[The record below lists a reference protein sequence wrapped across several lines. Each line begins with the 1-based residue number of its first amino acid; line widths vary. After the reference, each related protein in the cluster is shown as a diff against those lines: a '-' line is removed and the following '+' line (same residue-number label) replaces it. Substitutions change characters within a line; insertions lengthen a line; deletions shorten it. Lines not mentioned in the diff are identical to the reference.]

1 MLSSEWEA
9 VRTSSQRF
17 WRELFRPELRV
28 APNDPI
34 HCDVPTL
41 RGAEVAA
48 VYYDQRRAGDFYEFL
63 RVGRSRM
70 LFALLDM
77 AGRRADTRDILRAAQ
92 KTFRETAFR
101 RFASEDL
108 NETTTMVEL
117 CHAMNR
123 TILRGGIRTCTGF
136 IACYNEDLGT
146 VCYANAGHTP
156 ALVCDTT
163 GVTLLEATGLP
174 LGLFSHVPQSASTCV
189 LPPEGALLV
198 ISRGIVEAE
207 YEGEEFGLAGAA
219 TSFQSSAGLGAHD
232 VCTALLQAAEAF
244 ARIPLTHNDVTALA
258 LVRAEAVNPR
268 ISP

>member
-1 MLSSEWEA
+1 MSTEVEPVRKSSLGSWWGFFRQQ
-9 VRTSSQRF
+9 VRA
-17 WRELFRPELRV
+17 

-48 VYYDQRRAGDFYEFL
+48 VYYDLRRAGDFYEFL
-63 RVGRSRM
+63 RIGRARM

-92 KTFRETAFR
+92 NTFRETAAQ
-101 RFASEDL
+101 RFAREDL
-108 NETTTMVEL
+108 NETTAMIEL

-123 TILRGGIRTCTGF
+123 TILRGGIRNCAGF
-136 IACYNEDLGT
+136 MACYNEDLGT

-156 ALVCDTT
+156 GLVRDGT
-163 GVTLLEATGLP
+163 GITLLGATGLP
-174 LGLFSHVPQSASTCV
+174 LGLFSHVPQSASTCA

-207 YEGEEFGLAGAA
+207 YEGQEFGLPGAIQ
-219 TSFQSSAGLGAHD
+219 SFQSSVGVGAHD
-232 VCTALLQAAEAF
+232 LCTTVLRAAESF
-244 ARIPLTHNDVTALA
+244 TRVPLTHNDVTALA
-258 LVRAEAVNPR
+258 LVRSQA
-268 ISP
+268 